1 MGYAICTL
9 EVQILEMFYFAKN
22 NVQPNIK
29 SNLHYRVYIITFGIY
44 NFLGKLTVLRTVAEI
59 DPQYIQNFLGIIQ
72 SEKL

>member
-1 MGYAICTL
+1 MFSRILSQIC
-9 EVQILEMFYFAKN
+9 ILYTC
-22 NVQPNIK
+22 
-29 SNLHYRVYIITFGIY
+29 IITFGIY

>member
-1 MGYAICTL
+1 
-9 EVQILEMFYFAKN
+9 MFYFAKN

-29 SNLHYRVYIITFGIY
+29 SNLHYIQYHNFWYIY
-44 NFLGKLTVLRTVAEI
+44 NFLGKLTVLRSVAEI

>member
-1 MGYAICTL
+1 MFSRILSQIC
-9 EVQILEMFYFAKN
+9 IIY
-22 NVQPNIK
+22 I
-29 SNLHYRVYIITFGIY
+29 IITFGIY

>member
-1 MGYAICTL
+1 MFSRIFSQIC
-9 EVQILEMFYFAKN
+9 IIYN
-22 NVQPNIK
+22 
-29 SNLHYRVYIITFGIY
+29 IITFGIY

>member
-22 NVQPNIK
+22 NVQPNVQSICIIY
-29 SNLHYRVYIITFGIY
+29 NIITIY